1 MLSRVFFSSKIVFI
15 GFKCHE
21 IDHITF
27 SDYTIFFVLT
37 LMVYHTWLPLD
48 RKFNND
54 ENSYKKHGLKIIC
67 SDAVMS
73 QSMSRDQGGSCQYKS
88 PL

>member
-27 SDYTIFFVLT
+27 SDYAIFFVLT
-37 LMVYHTWLPLD
+37 LMVYHTWLTSPTGVTPSFRGLQ
-48 RKFNND
+48 FND
-54 ENSYKKHGLKIIC
+54 DGVVLFFLYKN
-67 SDAVMS
+67 
-73 QSMSRDQGGSCQYKS
+73 Q
-88 PL
+88 